1 MEYKQR
7 IVDRAAR
14 LLMVLPFEK
23 TDFICMFIFKVAEK
37 MGNKRGVD
45 YFTKAGVDRGD
56 CM

>member
-23 TDFICMFIFKVAEK
+23 TDFICGFIFKVAEK
-37 MGNKRGVD
+37 VGNRLGVD
-45 YFTKAGVDRGD
+45 YFAKAGVDRGD